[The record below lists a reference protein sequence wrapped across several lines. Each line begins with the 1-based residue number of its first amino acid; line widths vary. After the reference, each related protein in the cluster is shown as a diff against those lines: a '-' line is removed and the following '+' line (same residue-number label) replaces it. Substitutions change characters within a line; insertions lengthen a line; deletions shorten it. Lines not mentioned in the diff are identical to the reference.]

1 MPKNPRQ
8 LSDKEYENLGKALEQ
23 IVQKDYIDL
32 ALNKRKLMGIGFLKG
47 LASGFGA
54 FLGATI
60 VVGALLWI
68 LSLFDSVPFINTIK
82 DSLDK
87 ANSLR

>member
-1 MPKNPRQ
+1 MPKNPKQ
-8 LSDKEYENLGKALEQ
+8 LTEKEYENLGRVLEQ
-23 IVQKDYIDL
+23 IVQKDYIDVV
-32 ALNKRKLMGIGFLKG
+32 LNKRKLMWVSFLKG

-60 VVGALLWI
+60 VVGALLWF
-68 LSLFDSVPFINTIK
+68 LSLFDSVPFINTVK

-87 ANSLR
+87 ANTLR

>member
-1 MPKNPRQ
+1 MLKNPKQ
-8 LSDKEYENLGKALEQ
+8 LSSREYENLGKALEQ

-32 ALNKRKLMGIGFLKG
+32 ALNKRKLMAVSFLKG
-47 LASGFGA
+47 LAYGFGA

-60 VVGALLWI
+60 VVGALLWF
-68 LSLFDSVPFINTIK
+68 LSLFDTIPFINTVK

>member
-1 MPKNPRQ
+1 MPKNPKQ
-8 LSDKEYENLGKALEQ
+8 LTDKEYENLGKALER

-32 ALNKRKLMGIGFLKG
+32 ALNKRKLMTIGFIKG